1 MPERP
6 VHELIKELS
15 EVLVQLSDKVV
26 GNLLASLDAVKNQD
40 EEGARNIRMVD
51 DEIDVAEVNLEW
63 RCLSFLA
70 LQQPVAR
77 DLRTIVTII
86 KINDDLERIGDLV
99 VHIIERMPDISPEI
113 LELFA
118 FESMGMLAG
127 DMVKKSIEAFVA
139 KDRILANQVCALDE
153 EVDVMH
159 RSVFKK
165 VTALMKEP
173 NADINQLIAALSLS
187 RYIER
192 MSDHASRIANE
203 VIFLV
208 TGEIVRHREGFF

>member
-40 EEGARNIRMVD
+40 KEGARNIRMVD

-192 MSDHASRIANE
+192 MADHASRIANE

>member
-40 EEGARNIRMVD
+40 KEGARNIRMVD

-192 MSDHASRIANE
+192 MADHASRIANE

-208 TGEIVRHREGFF
+208 TGEIIRHREGFF

>member
-40 EEGARNIRMVD
+40 KEGARNIRMVD

-192 MSDHASRIANE
+192 MADHASRIANE

-208 TGEIVRHREGFF
+208 TGEIVRHRGGFY